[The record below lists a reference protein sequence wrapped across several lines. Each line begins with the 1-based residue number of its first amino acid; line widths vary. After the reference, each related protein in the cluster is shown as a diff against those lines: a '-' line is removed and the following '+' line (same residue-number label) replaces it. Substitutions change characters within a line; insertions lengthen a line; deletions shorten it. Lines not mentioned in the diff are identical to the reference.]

1 MVSLPEPFASIPR
14 VQLLWPHPSP
24 LHLMQHLT
32 EHIHATTSRG
42 SSTRFWVKR
51 EDCSSGLG
59 LGGNKIRKLE
69 YIVPEAL
76 QLGATTLVTTGGVQS
91 NHMRQVVAV
100 GNSLGMETVLVPQ
113 GPVLPT
119 NGVSRRH
126 GRETVSGEEDEDE
139 NRAPFHQLGNV
150 QVSRILGAKMVSQQ
164 QPGASMEQ
172 VAAKIKA
179 GGGVPYIISPGA
191 SAHMYGG
198 LGFARW
204 AFEVIEQEAQL
215 GVFFDTIVVP
225 VASGGTVAGMIA
237 GFKAADR
244 GHRSRRI
251 ISIDTYNKP
260 AGELEGKVLEI
271 AQRTADI
278 IGLSADAVTAE
289 DVVLDTRYNTGT
301 HTGWD
306 EKAEAGVRVLGKTE
320 GIVADPIYS
329 GRAIGAILDMAAK
342 AELDGSS
349 NVLFVHTGG
358 QAALGAFPKVASV
371 M

>member
-1 MVSLPEPFASIPR
+1 MVDLPEPFASIPR
-14 VQLLWPHPSP
+14 AQLLWPHPSP

-32 EHIHATTSRG
+32 EHIHATTSRS

-113 GPVLPT
+113 GP
-119 NGVSRRH
+119 
-126 GRETVSGEEDEDE
+126 
-139 NRAPFHQLGNV
+139 LGNV

-204 AFEVIEQEAQL
+204 AFEVIEQEAEL

-237 GFKAADR
+237 GFKAADS
-244 GHRSRRI
+244 GHRPRRI
-251 ISIDTYNKP
+251 IGIDTYNKP
-260 AGELEGKVLEI
+260 AGELEGKILEI
-271 AQRTADI
+271 AQRTAGT
-278 IGLSADAVTAE
+278 IGLSADVVTAE

-329 GRAIGAILDMAAK
+329 GRAMGAILDMAAR

>member
-1 MVSLPEPFASIPR
+1 MVDLPERFASIPR
-14 VQLLWPHPSP
+14 AQLLWPHPSP

-32 EHIHATTSRG
+32 EHIHATTPRG
-42 SSTRFWVKR
+42 SSSTRFWVKR

-119 NGVSRRH
+119 NGASRRH
-126 GRETVSGEEDEDE
+126 GGET
-139 NRAPFHQLGNV
+139 LGNV
-150 QVSRILGAKMVSQQ
+150 QVSRILGAKVVSQ
-164 QPGASMEQ
+164 QPGASMEH

-191 SAHMYGG
+191 SAHIYGG

-204 AFEVIEQEAQL
+204 AFEVVEQEAQL
-215 GVFFDTIVVP
+215 AVFFDTIVVP

-237 GFKAADR
+237 GFKAADN
-244 GHRSRRI
+244 GHRPRRI
-251 ISIDTYNKP
+251 IGIDTYDKP

-271 AQRTADI
+271 AQRTAGI
-278 IGLSADAVTAE
+278 VGLSADAVTAE

-301 HTGWD
+301 HTDWD

-329 GRAIGAILDMAAK
+329 GRAMGAILDMAAR